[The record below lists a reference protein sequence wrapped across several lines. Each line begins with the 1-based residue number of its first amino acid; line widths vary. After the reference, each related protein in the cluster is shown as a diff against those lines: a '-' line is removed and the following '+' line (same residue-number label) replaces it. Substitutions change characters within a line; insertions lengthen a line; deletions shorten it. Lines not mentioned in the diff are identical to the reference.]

1 MSRLTFPI
9 KSICQHVELNEF
21 YSQSRGEL
29 RVTYVCHHPDRDGC
43 LCVLNGASVAECKHC
58 QEDEEVKTVHA

>member
-1 MSRLTFPI
+1 
-9 KSICQHVELNEF
+9 
-21 YSQSRGEL
+21 
-29 RVTYVCHHPDRDGC
+29 